1 MSFISEG
8 MSFSDCD
15 IVKFGGSSVAT
26 AEKIKNAARLVSE
39 NVKRGKKTIV
49 VVSAMGKTTDE
60 LIELARSTAENVAPQ
75 HLDEILSMGER
86 TSARVLTAAITSQG
100 IKADFVDLEKP
111 EWPLITD
118 ENFGDA
124 NILLEETKSR
134 VLRLLAERMQD
145 LDALVIPGFIG
156 KTRKGDLTTI
166 GRGGSDTTAFVIA
179 DAIDSKRVI
188 LVSDVSGVMSADPK
202 LIESPKRIDEIEV
215 KKLIG
220 LADSGLKFLHKKA
233 LTHKPKGT
241 DVKLISNQSS
251 SLDADGTIIKGSM
264 EDIEV
269 GIISANAAAITI
281 VGEGISS
288 NPALLAE
295 MLSAFKQ
302 EDGGILGMAANS
314 DNLVFYI
321 NSSEAGRVCKKLHSL
336 VVENRETVGLALR
349 SGLALIMINGISLQ
363 ETPGSISRAATLLR
377 DAGVNIFGQYTVM
390 SEIFLMVKKDD
401 CEKAVELLRKEF
413 VRGEKNEKS

>member
-1 MSFISEG
+1 MSFTSEG

-39 NVKRGKKTIV
+39 HVRKGKKTIV
-49 VVSAMGKTTDE
+49 VVSAMGRTTDE
-60 LIELARSTAENVAPQ
+60 LMQLANSTGNVTPQ

-86 TSARVLTAAITSQG
+86 TSARVLTAALAAQG
-100 IKADFVDLEKP
+100 IKVDFVDIEKP

-118 ENFGDA
+118 GDFGDA
-124 NILLEETKSR
+124 KILLEETRPR
-134 VLRLLAERMQD
+134 VLRLLAERMHE

-156 KTRKGDLTTI
+156 KTRKGEITTI

-179 DAIDSKRVI
+179 DALNTKQVI
-188 LVSDVSGVMSADPK
+188 LVSDVSGIMSADPK
-202 LIESPKRIDEIEV
+202 LVDSPKRIDEIEV
-215 KKLIG
+215 KKLVG

-233 LTHKPKGT
+233 LSHKPRGT
-241 DVKLISNQSS
+241 DVKLIGNQSR
-251 SLDADGTIIKGSM
+251 SLDAGGTIIRGSM
-264 EDIEV
+264 KDVEID
-269 GIISANAAAITI
+269 IISADASAITI

-295 MLSAFKQ
+295 MLSAFKH

-314 DNLVFYI
+314 DNLVFYVH
-321 NSSEAGRVCKKLHSL
+321 SHASERVCKKLHSL
-336 VVENRETVGLALR
+336 VAENRETMGLALR

-401 CEKAVELLRKEF
+401 GEKAVELLRKEF